1 MLIKLTSICEKL
13 KSKTTAIGEEHVTCR
28 GSRLDFSQG
37 RTKLLRE
44 TIRALIILMGIGEA
58 KLIFSLAPISKY

>member
-1 MLIKLTSICEKL
+1 MLIKFTSICEKL
-13 KSKTTAIGEEHVTCR
+13 KSKTTAIGEEHVT
-28 GSRLDFSQG
+28 LDFSQG

-58 KLIFSLAPISKY
+58 KLIFFLGTNQ